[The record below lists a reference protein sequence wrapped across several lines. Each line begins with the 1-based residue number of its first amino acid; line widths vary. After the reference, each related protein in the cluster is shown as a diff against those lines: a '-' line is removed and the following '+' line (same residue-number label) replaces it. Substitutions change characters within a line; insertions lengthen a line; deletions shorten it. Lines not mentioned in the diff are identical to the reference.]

1 MADNEPAETAAWLPV
16 IGRALAYLCLNKAM
30 EREPKKYE
38 DVLAKV
44 DFLRGIGLSE
54 GDASKAA
61 GSSIESCVCC
71 VITQKGK
78 EWRLEKENQPPPLKT
93 PRMGAFPLRKRLR
106 ACSRSVV
113 KDVKNNTD
121 RVPLLRRAGFEVSE
135 WQNCWPSRRTRCGSP
150 IIWPQEEGR
159 LTEAWPRS
167 TKLCSIG

>member
-61 GSSIESCVCC
+61 GSSIESVR
-71 VITQKGK
+71 V
-78 EWRLEKENQPPPLKT
+78 
-93 PRMGAFPLRKRLR
+93 LRH
-106 ACSRSVV
+106 
-113 KDVKNNTD
+113 
-121 RVPLLRRAGFEVSE
+121 LRRKAKNGASKKKT
-135 WQNCWPSRRTRCGSP
+135 SRRR
-150 IIWPQEEGR
+150 
-159 LTEAWPRS
+159 
-167 TKLCSIG
+167 